1 MSLTCSS
8 LGDGVGRNPRKKRS
22 NATRRLLP
30 NGTATPALR
39 SKKISQENRTLVC
52 LDEAAFYLLPSVGYP
67 WAPRGQPP
75 ILSEVCSRDHLSAIS
90 AITPQGKLYLH
101 LQEYPFN
108 GMDVV
113 HFLCH
118 LLGQIPG
125 KLLILWDRAP
135 IHINQYVRQ
144 LLASDHNQDLWLETF
159 PAYAPELNPDE
170 GIWHY
175 LKNVELP
182 NRCCPNIRH
191 LRIEIRK
198 AVGRLRHKT
207 HIIKACFEHPQLLL

>member
-1 MSLTCSS
+1 MVLDSMSSPSGTI
-8 LGDGVGRNPRKKRS
+8 KRC
-22 NATRRLLP
+22 P
-30 NGTATPALR
+30 P
-39 SKKISQENRTLVC
+39 SKKVTQENRTLVC
-52 LDEAAFYLLPSVGYP
+52 IDEAAFYLLPSVGYT
-67 WAPRGQPP
+67 WAPQGQPP

-101 LQEYPFN
+101 LQEHASDA
-108 GMDVV
+108 MDVV

-118 LLGQIPG
+118 ILGQIPG
-125 KLLILWDRAP
+125 KLLVLWDRAP

-144 LLASDHNQDLWLETF
+144 LLATDHNQDLWLEAF

-182 NRCCPNIRH
+182 NLCCPDIPQ
-191 LRIEIRK
+191 LRNEIRM

-207 HIIKACFEHPQLLL
+207 NIIKACFQHTGLLF

>member
-1 MSLTCSS
+1 MAQLHPPC
-8 LGDGVGRNPRKKRS
+8 DQ
-22 NATRRLLP
+22 
-30 NGTATPALR
+30 
-39 SKKISQENRTLVC
+39 KKISQENRTLVC

-182 NRCCPNIRH
+182 NLCCPNIRH
-191 LRIEIRK
+191 LRIEIRM
-198 AVGRLRHKT
+198 AVERLRHKI
-207 HIIKACFEHPQLLL
+207 HIIKACFEHTQLLL

>member
-1 MSLTCSS
+1 MAPLHPPC
-8 LGDGVGRNPRKKRS
+8 DQ
-22 NATRRLLP
+22 
-30 NGTATPALR
+30 
-39 SKKISQENRTLVC
+39 KKISRENRTLVC
-52 LDEAAFYLLPSVGYP
+52 LDEAAFYLLPSVGYT

-90 AITPQGKLYLH
+90 AITPQGTLYLH

-159 PAYAPELNPDE
+159 PAYARLWCMNRLADGLSPSSLDFTPPPRPCRNRASPDE
-170 GIWHY
+170 S
-175 LKNVELP
+175 
-182 NRCCPNIRH
+182 
-191 LRIEIRK
+191 
-198 AVGRLRHKT
+198 
-207 HIIKACFEHPQLLL
+207 FD

>member
-1 MSLTCSS
+1 MA
-8 LGDGVGRNPRKKRS
+8 RS
-22 NATRRLLP
+22 NGARHQ
-30 NGTATPALR
+30 
-39 SKKISQENRTLVC
+39 KKVTQENRTLVC
-52 LDEAAFYLLPSVGYP
+52 IDEAAFYLLPSVGYT
-67 WAPRGQPP
+67 WAPQGQPP

-90 AITPQGKLYLH
+90 AITPLKVIYLH
-101 LQEYPFN
+101 LQEHASDA
-108 GMDVV
+108 MDVV

-118 LLGQIPG
+118 ILGQIPG
-125 KLLILWDRAP
+125 KLLVLWDRAP

-144 LLASDHNQDLWLETF
+144 LLATDHNQDLWIEAF

-182 NRCCPNIRH
+182 NLCCPDIPQ
-191 LRIEIRK
+191 LRNEIRM

-207 HIIKACFEHPQLLL
+207 NIIKACFQHTGLLF